1 MLPARRTRNV
11 VTPQA
16 SKRDDDIQASRRLA
30 LPRDGAACMRKCLR
44 WVAVMVALVLIASLV
59 PGQAEARTKGK
70 NWDLAKDFQT
80 APSQS
85 NPSSDRYGNQRVWS
99 YLAGTANDRRSYRLL
114 PDFTTEKLHV
124 SGLQSWWGSY
134 QSIDE
139 ADRLPAVGIN
149 KTGQTVH
156 PYGLDWPSN
165 QVLVHPLGEDGAVVM
180 AWRSPFTGR
189 VRITGRAELSAPTCG
204 NGVRWSVRDG
214 SRVVRK
220 GRLED
225 DDGDT
230 WKVSRRHVKKGDKIY
245 LVVDSTD
252 GDFACDSTL
261 VRLKI
266 RRVK

>member
-16 SKRDDDIQASRRLA
+16 SKRDDDIQASRKLAEASRRLA

-114 PDFTTEKLHV
+114 PDF
-124 SGLQSWWGSY
+124 
-134 QSIDE
+134 
-139 ADRLPAVGIN
+139 RL
-149 KTGQTVH
+149 
-156 PYGLDWPSN
+156 S
-165 QVLVHPLGEDGAVVM
+165 
-180 AWRSPFTGR
+180 
-189 VRITGRAELSAPTCG
+189 
-204 NGVRWSVRDG
+204 
-214 SRVVRK
+214 
-220 GRLED
+220 
-225 DDGDT
+225 
-230 WKVSRRHVKKGDKIY
+230 
-245 LVVDSTD
+245 
-252 GDFACDSTL
+252 
-261 VRLKI
+261 
-266 RRVK
+266 